1 MIIRLRLLFVVLL
14 TCLALVVPIRAVTT
28 GRVTVTTSATLLYT
42 APTSGVCPNSPA
54 CRVLVR
60 NPSTVSVYVGD
71 SGVTTANGFEI
82 AAGDALGINVRSG
95 ESLYGIVAAA
105 TQVVQTVTP

>member
-1 MIIRLRLLFVVLL
+1 MTIRRGVCILLLLL
-14 TCLALVVPIRAVTT
+14 TTITVPVRAVTT
-28 GRVTVTTSATLLYT
+28 GRITVTTSATLLYT
-42 APTSGVCPNSPA
+42 APTSAVCPASPA

-82 AAGDALGINVRSG
+82 AAGDTLGINVRSG

-105 TQVVQTVTP
+105 TQVVHTVTP

>member
-1 MIIRLRLLFVVLL
+1 MINRFRLIVVVLL
-14 TCLALVVPIRAVTT
+14 LASVPVLPLRAVTT
-28 GRVTVTTSATLLYT
+28 ARVTVATTATLLYT
-42 APTSGVCPNSPA
+42 APSSGVCPASPA

-82 AAGDALGINVRSG
+82 AAGDAFGFNLRSG
-95 ESLYGIVAAA
+95 DTLYGIVAAA
-105 TQVVQTVTP
+105 TQVIQTVTP

>member
-1 MIIRLRLLFVVLL
+1 MIIRLRLALVFVLV
-14 TCLALVVPIRAVTT
+14 TCLAFVDLRAVTT
-28 GRVTVTTSATLLYT
+28 SRVTVATTATLLYT
-42 APTSGVCPNSPA
+42 APTSGVCPASPA

-105 TQVVQTVTP
+105 TQVVHTVTP